1 MFGGKRNLPY
11 MKAGIRNFIAKRW
24 RDSELKV
31 RAGCG
36 MSKITLGITGLRE
49 IRLEIKNRPFFFR
62 NMVENLKVICF

>member
-1 MFGGKRNLPY
+1 
-11 MKAGIRNFIAKRW
+11 MKVGIRNFIVAKRW

-31 RAGCG
+31 RSGCG

-49 IRLEIKNRPFFFR
+49 IRLEIKKIVHSFFR